1 MRVLGAYYSR
11 TLRVTETQVIITKG
25 PYKIVRHPGYLG
37 TICVWIGFGLGNS
50 NWIATMA
57 VALLLFGVY
66 GYRIRS
72 EEIML
77 IGTFGEHYQAYRQ
90 RTWRLL
96 PFIY

>member
-1 MRVLGAYYSR
+1 MRVLGEYYSR
-11 TLRVTETQVIITKG
+11 TLRVTEAQVIVTKG
-25 PYKIVRHPGYLG
+25 PYRVVRHPGYPG

-50 NWIATMA
+50 NWIATVT

-72 EEIML
+72 EEVML
-77 IGTFGEHYQAYRQ
+77 IDTFGEQYQAYRQ